1 MQGLAVVQFVTGPG
15 GSLVLDMN
23 AGPRSVLQRGFDFSP
38 APLKRQ
44 ISGSLMRDG
53 ETIVAAS
60 RANRTLQFRG
70 LLYSPASSA
79 GAHISAMDAVLDE
92 TRAWLK
98 YQAHPST
105 AAVYFHTWRA
115 TDYVREVEEW
125 ALGIHIFAFSIP
137 ADPLGVTS

>member
-1 MQGLAVVQFVTGPG
+1 MASLAVVQFVTGPG
-15 GSLVLDMN
+15 GSLVLDLN
-23 AGPRSVLQRGFDFSP
+23 AGPRSVLQAGFDFSP

-44 ISGSLMRDG
+44 IAGSLMRDG

-60 RANRTLQFRG
+60 RANRSLNFRM
-70 LLYSPASSA
+70 LLNSPAADA
-79 GAHISAMDAVLDE
+79 GAHISAMDAVLDD

-105 AAVYFHTWRA
+105 GAVTFHTWRA

-137 ADPLGVTS
+137 ADPMGVA